1 MMDGP
6 SIDIS
11 SKPHKAKGMERK
23 KKRKYFSFI
32 SFSFLRFPWFLLFE
46 KKHSEKVYNCD
57 KILNNYLVMAQ
68 KKK

>member
-1 MMDGP
+1 
-6 SIDIS
+6 
-11 SKPHKAKGMERK
+11 MERK